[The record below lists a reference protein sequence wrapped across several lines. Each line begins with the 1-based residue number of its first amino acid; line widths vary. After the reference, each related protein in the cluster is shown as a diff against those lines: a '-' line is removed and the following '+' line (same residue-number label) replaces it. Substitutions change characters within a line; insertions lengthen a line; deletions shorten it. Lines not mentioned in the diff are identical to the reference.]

1 MIGTPGQYLERM
13 KALKPKAF
21 VGGEEIHDLLSD
33 PNTRPI
39 INTVAKTY
47 ELAADPRFQDAMTAE
62 SPLTGERVSR
72 LNHVAQSIQDLE
84 QRLELTRLMTQSTGT
99 CCGRCGGCSGLNTL
113 AAATYAMKVD
123 GKGEYHGRFM
133 DFLRY
138 IHEGDLSCN
147 AATTSPKGDR
157 SRPPKEQD
165 PDLQLRVVEKKKDG
179 IVLRGAKA
187 HQTSAIGVDEMI
199 VYPGMFNQGEEE
211 YAVACAVPNSAPGLT
226 YFLQYNSD
234 DAERRASGGDISF
247 LGNPLYG
254 GRQTMLVVY
263 EDVFVPWE
271 RVFMCGEVEYTKVT
285 ARAARRTHVYNEGPC
300 KAGFGDLILGAAAF
314 LAESNGVENRPHIVE
329 DLVRIIAANETTYA
343 SAVVAARRGSE
354 IPRGSGIFFA
364 DERFSVLSKL
374 NANEGFFEVMKA
386 AADIAGGLLVTM
398 PSEKEL
404 RDPERGTL
412 LRKYLKGISD
422 IPTEERMRMFKF
434 LNHYVASPHAAQ
446 AWIGGGAPY
455 HLRMALYEG
464 TDLEQKKDMARAL
477 AFSGRRAGSRENP

>member
-1 MIGTPGQYLERM
+1 MIGTAERYLERV
-13 KALKPKAF
+13 KRFKPKAF
-21 VGGEEIHDLLSD
+21 VGGEEIKDLLSD
-33 PNTRPI
+33 PTTKPI

-47 ELAADPRFQDAMTAE
+47 ELASDPQFRDVMTVE
-62 SPLTGERVSR
+62 SPLIGERVSR
-72 LNHVAQSIQDLE
+72 LNHLAGTVDDLE
-84 QRLELTRLMTQSTGT
+84 MRLELTRLMTQTTGT

-113 AAATYAMKVD
+113 AATTYAMKRD

-133 DFLRY
+133 DYLKWV
-138 IHEGDLSCN
+138 HQGDLSCH

-157 SRPPKEQD
+157 SRSPKEQD
-165 PDLQLRVVEKKKDG
+165 PDLHLRVVEKRRDG
-179 IVLRGAKA
+179 VVLRGAKA

-199 VYPGMFNQGEEE
+199 VYPGLFAQGEEA
-211 YAVACAVPNSAPGLT
+211 YAVACAVPNSAEGLT

-234 DAERRASGGDISF
+234 DAERRASDDIST

-263 EDVFVPWE
+263 EDVFIPWE
-271 RVFMCGEVEYTKVT
+271 RVFMCGEVEYTRIT
-285 ARAARRTHVYNEGPC
+285 AHAARRTHVYNEGPC
-300 KAGFGDLILGAAAF
+300 KAGFGDLILGAAIF
-314 LAESNGVENRPHIVE
+314 LAESNGLDKQPHIVE
-329 DLVRIIAANETTYA
+329 DLVTIIAANETAYA
-343 SAVVAARRGSE
+343 TAVVAARKGSE
-354 IPRGSGIFFA
+354 FPAGSGVFFA
-364 DERFSVLSKL
+364 DERFSALSKL

-404 RDPERGTL
+404 RHSERGAL
-412 LRKYLKGISD
+412 LLKYLKGRSD

-446 AWIGGGAPY
+446 AWTGGGAPY

-464 TDLEQKKDMARAL
+464 TDMEGKKALARAL
-477 AFSGRRAGSRENP
+477 AFASDPRG